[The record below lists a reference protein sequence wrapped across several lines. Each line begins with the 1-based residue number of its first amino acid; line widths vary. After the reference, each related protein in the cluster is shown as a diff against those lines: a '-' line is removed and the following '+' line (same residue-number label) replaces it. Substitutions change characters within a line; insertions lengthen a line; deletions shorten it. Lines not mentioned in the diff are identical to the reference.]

1 MAEIVNMQLI
11 PIEKPQAVVLA
22 GPNGSGKSTCAEL
35 LLPED
40 MTFINADMIAQELS
54 GERSTAA
61 DLAAGRVLIERM
73 NSLNSNRKD
82 FAIETTLATKTL
94 LRKIESLHAE
104 GYESHLFFMFLP
116 NADLAV
122 QRVAARVRA
131 GGHDVPE
138 ETIRRRYISGLKMFF
153 NHYMHEVDT
162 WRLYDNSRIADPKII
177 AWGKR
182 GGWIEVAQP
191 ELFDRLLARW
201 MEVDFENS
209 EAVDLKVKEAVR
221 QAIAKNKKIGNS
233 LPEWDGEQVR
243 VISAEDLPNDE
254 S

>member
-1 MAEIVNMQLI
+1 M
-11 PIEKPQAVVLA
+11 EKHTKEPPQAVVLA

-35 LLPED
+35 LLPPD

-61 DLAAGRVLIERM
+61 DLRAGRILIERM
-73 NSLNSNRKD
+73 NELTKNKRD

-94 LRKIESLHAE
+94 LRKIESLHEE

-116 NADLAV
+116 NDDLAI

-131 GGHDVPE
+131 GGHHVPD
-138 ETIRRRYISGLKMFF
+138 ETVKRRYISGLRMFF
-153 NHYMHEVDT
+153 NHYIHSVDT

-177 AWGKR
+177 AWGRR
-182 GGWIEVAQP
+182 GGWTEIAQP

-201 MEVDFENS
+201 TEVDFENS

-243 VISAEDLPNDE
+243 VVLAEDLPEDE